1 MYVHLRFSINF
12 LMIAL
17 SDLITDCL
25 GLILGV
31 VVHSDF
37 TTFATLVLVCKQW
50 KNMLHQKSRN
60 DVYQIYQNHQTDA
73 INCAIYTA
81 HELYRKH
88 IGKFH
93 SSKPILTNVDHYISS
108 LKLHQE
114 IPKSVFGLMFSIEQV
129 IKKVLKYYDTSNFS
143 KVNIVNK
150 ELILW
155 CVDSNGIHRTELE
168 QTIGK
173 FFPYVKKTACT
184 CLCETLAEIIRVKYP
199 NI

>member
-1 MYVHLRFSINF
+1 MVT
-12 LMIAL
+12 L

-25 GLILGV
+25 KLILGV

-37 TTFATLVLVCKQW
+37 TTFAALVLVCKQW
-50 KNMLHQKSRN
+50 KNMLHQESRS
-60 DVYQIYQNHQTDA
+60 VVFQLYQKHQADA
-73 INCAIYTA
+73 INCAIYMA
-81 HELYRKH
+81 NELYRKH

-93 SSKPILTNVDHYISS
+93 SSKPILTNVDHYIIT
-108 LKLHQE
+108 LKLHQG
-114 IPKSVFGLMFSIEQV
+114 IPKSVFGLIFTIEQV
-129 IKKVLKYYDTSNFS
+129 INKVLKHYNASEFN
-143 KVNIVNK
+143 KVNIVDK

-155 CVDSNGIHRTELE
+155 CADSNGIHRTELE

-173 FFPYVKKTACT
+173 VFPYAKKTACT